1 MNKKLILLL
10 LVLLTPFVFLFCI
23 FFGSVKLEIYQVLEG
38 LLSYFRHNFTV
49 DTSSYIQLI
58 IFKIRMPRLLMS
70 FLAGGILSMV
80 GLLMQT
86 ITKNPLAE
94 PYVLGISAGA
104 SAGAVSAIILGW
116 FSFFA
121 AFNVYAAAFIGASL
135 ATMLVI
141 LLQGKS
147 QDTVRLVLIGMGV
160 NAFFTS
166 LTTFLVYS
174 SNNEA
179 QVRSAMFWTTG
190 SLSGIHFEDLIPVA
204 IGLAILIIF
213 YYLVIKEL
221 DILLLGHKAAQNMG
235 LHLFKLQIFLI
246 VVSSLS
252 IALLVSKVGVIG
264 FVGLIV
270 PHISRKLIG
279 VKHNN
284 LLFATIFIGGMGLM
298 VIDTF
303 ARTIFSPNELPI
315 GVMTGIIGAP
325 IFIYI
330 LNSTR
335 EKI

>member
-1 MNKKLILLL
+1 MSKKLIILSLII
-10 LVLLTPFVFLFCI
+10 LTLFMFLCCI
-23 FFGSVKLEIYQVLEG
+23 FFGSVKLGFHEVIEA
-38 LLSYFRHNFTV
+38 LLNYFKNNFTV

-70 FLAGGILSMV
+70 FLAGAILSVV

-121 AFNVYAAAFIGASL
+121 VFNVYIAAFLGASL

-141 LLQGKS
+141 LLQGRS
-147 QDTVRLVLIGMGV
+147 QDTVRLVLVGMGV

-190 SLSGIHFEDLIPVA
+190 SLSGIHFEDLIPVT
-204 IGLAILIIF
+204 IGLAILMIF
-213 YYLVIKEL
+213 YYFVIKEL
-221 DILLLGHKAAQNMG
+221 DILLLGHRSAQNMG
-235 LHLFKLQIFLI
+235 LNLFKLQISLI
-246 VVSSLS
+246 IVSSLA

-264 FVGLIV
+264 FIGLIV

-284 LLFATIFIGGMGLM
+284 LLFATIFLGGMGLM

>member
-1 MNKKLILLL
+1 MNKKLIILSLI
-10 LVLLTPFVFLFCI
+10 LLTPFIFLLCI
-23 FFGSVKLEIYQVLEG
+23 FFGSVKLDFPHVIGAIISFLKND
-38 LLSYFRHNFTV
+38 FII
-49 DTSSYIQLI
+49 DTSDQIQLI
-58 IFKIRMPRLLMS
+58 IFKIRVPRLIMA
-70 FLAGGILSMV
+70 FLAGGILSLV
-80 GLLMQT
+80 GVLMQT

-104 SAGAVSAIILGW
+104 SLGAVSAIILGW
-116 FSFFA
+116 FSFFST
-121 AFNVYAAAFIGASL
+121 FNVYIAAFIGASL
-135 ATMLVI
+135 ATILVI
-141 LLQGKS
+141 SLQGKS
-147 QDTVRLVLIGMGV
+147 HDTVRLVLVGMGV

-166 LTTFLVYS
+166 LTTFLIYS
-174 SNNEA
+174 SKNEA

-190 SLSGIHFEDLIPVA
+190 SLSGIHFRDLLPVA
-204 IGLAILIIF
+204 IGLGILVGF
-213 YYLVIKEL
+213 YSLVIKEL
-221 DILLLGHKAAQNMG
+221 DLLLLGHRSAKNMG
-235 LHLFKLQIFLI
+235 LNLFKLQISLI
-246 VVSSLS
+246 IISSIA

-279 VKHNN
+279 VKHKH
-284 LLFATIFIGGMGLM
+284 LLFTTIFTGGMGLM
-298 VIDTF
+298 IVDTF

>member
-1 MNKKLILLL
+1 MGKKLIILSLII
-10 LVLLTPFVFLFCI
+10 LTLFMFLCCI
-23 FFGSVKLEIYQVLEG
+23 FFGSVKLGFHEVIEA
-38 LLSYFRHNFTV
+38 LLNYFKNNFKV

-70 FLAGGILSMV
+70 FLAGAILSVV

-121 AFNVYAAAFIGASL
+121 VFNVYIAAFLGASL

-141 LLQGKS
+141 LLQGRS
-147 QDTVRLVLIGMGV
+147 QDTVRLVLVGMGV

-190 SLSGIHFEDLIPVA
+190 SLSGIHFEDLIPVT
-204 IGLAILIIF
+204 IGLAILMIF
-213 YYLVIKEL
+213 YYFVIKEL
-221 DILLLGHKAAQNMG
+221 DILLLGRRSAQNMG
-235 LHLFKLQIFLI
+235 LNLFKLQISLI
-246 VVSSLS
+246 IVSSLA

-264 FVGLIV
+264 FIGLIV

-284 LLFATIFIGGMGLM
+284 LLFATIFLGGMGLM